1 MKEIVIAWL
10 KNGANAQEGI
20 RLMEQSGVSPLTLR
34 LVRSNPSGNKR
45 MMVAFLCKKYNIN
58 QDFTT
63 NWKETEITFSRKPKS
78 FREEFSFLIEKSCP
92 VELEALASRKF
103 SRYHAY
109 VELHFQLRDCTDL
122 NQCTSVSRQLI
133 DSYIENRMIWDELN
147 YYQQNKSLLGK
158 HPIFNEFK
166 RRKELLG
173 LPIKELVKRQK
184 QIENNI
190 WRVTNELNKGDK
202 PHLDIERR
210 ERLAGYKAE
219 LEEVNRLLE

>member
-78 FREEFSFLIEKSCP
+78 FREEFSF
-92 VELEALASRKF
+92 
-103 SRYHAY
+103 
-109 VELHFQLRDCTDL
+109 
-122 NQCTSVSRQLI
+122 
-133 DSYIENRMIWDELN
+133 
-147 YYQQNKSLLGK
+147 
-158 HPIFNEFK
+158 
-166 RRKELLG
+166 
-173 LPIKELVKRQK
+173 
-184 QIENNI
+184 
-190 WRVTNELNKGDK
+190 
-202 PHLDIERR
+202 
-210 ERLAGYKAE
+210 
-219 LEEVNRLLE
+219 

>member
-1 MKEIVIAWL
+1 MILITG
-10 KNGANAQEGI
+10 GAYHGKRNYAKQMYPGI
-20 RLMEQSGVSPLTLR
+20 
-34 LVRSNPSGNKR
+34 
-45 MMVAFLCKKYNIN
+45 
-58 QDFTT
+58 DFVDG
-63 NWKETEITFSRKPKS
+63 I
-78 FREEFSFLIEKSCP
+78 SCA
-92 VELEALASRKF
+92 EDTIFACQGMD
-103 SRYHAY
+103 
-109 VELHFQLRDCTDL
+109 HFH
-122 NQCTSVSRQLI
+122 
-133 DSYIENRMIWDELN
+133 SYIENRMIWDELN